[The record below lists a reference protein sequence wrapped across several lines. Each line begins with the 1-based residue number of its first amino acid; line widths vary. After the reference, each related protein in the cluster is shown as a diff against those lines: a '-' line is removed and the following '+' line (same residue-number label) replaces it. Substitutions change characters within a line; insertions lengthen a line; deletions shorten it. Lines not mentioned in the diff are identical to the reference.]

1 MIYLFDTDHLSL
13 LQNRHGQEATGLLT
27 AIGRYQE
34 TDFFACI
41 VSFHEQV
48 MGWNQ
53 RIQQARTPAGLCRGY
68 LKFRE
73 TLRQYAEMQ
82 ILDFDL
88 HAAAKF
94 AELRSEKVRIDTMD
108 MRIASIALT
117 HGFIVL
123 TRNLVDFQQVP
134 GLTAEDW
141 T

>member
-1 MIYLFDTDHLSL
+1 MFLFDTDHLSL
-13 LQNRHGQEATGLLT
+13 LQNQHGEEAAGLLT
-27 AIGRYQE
+27 TIGRYSE

-48 MGWNQ
+48 MGWNK
-53 RIQQARTPAGLCRGY
+53 RIQQAKTSDGLCRGY
-68 LKFRE
+68 LKFRD

-88 HAAAKF
+88 RAAAKF
-94 AELRSEKVRIDTMD
+94 AELRSQKVRIGTMD
-108 MRIASIALT
+108 LRIASIALT